1 MNMLHFPLMSMPMC
15 YVARDGSV
23 SVSTTVLI
31 PRPLKDE
38 ARRLGIS
45 LSGTLTEALKV
56 RIEDLEREGG
66 KP

>member
-1 MNMLHFPLMSMPMC
+1 MC